1 MTQIRHNIH
10 SVKMPLKHSEM
21 FLIFGDYF
29 KFLCLYPAFREIYT
43 SSSEVVLECNNS
55 EKYLLFFTVQDM

>member
-1 MTQIRHNIH
+1 
-10 SVKMPLKHSEM
+10 M